1 MSPCPRPTPRRGSAP
16 LGGSGH
22 PVLPPVW
29 GTTVPSRISAVTRT
43 GLPVSSVLAGLASSY
58 LIWVWES
65 PGLFSG
71 RDCSKQ
77 ELCSFPRRPKT
88 KLPASAAQQL
98 RRGSCSTPAGR
109 APLVLGGKSI
119 TKAATAL
126 TPHHPAAAWP
136 SQTAP
141 VVPCNGHSTLTGN
154 EDNPRGFPGDLGEG
168 RGQSWEPSLPLG
180 ERPTFSVS
188 SFLTDFRLALRS
200 METLCL
206 EPSRAL
212 SMASAETRTRRR
224 GGRLNFP
231 RRSST
236 LIFRSLIC
244 GRRAGGVTALHKV
257 PLRVAGFC

>member
-98 RRGSCSTPAGR
+98 HRGGCCTPAGY
-109 APLVLGGKSI
+109 L
-119 TKAATAL
+119 
-126 TPHHPAAAWP
+126 
-136 SQTAP
+136 
-141 VVPCNGHSTLTGN
+141 
-154 EDNPRGFPGDLGEG
+154 ENPRGFPGDLGEG
-168 RGQSWEPSLPLG
+168 RGQSREPSLPLG

-244 GRRAGGVTALHKV
+244 GRRAGGVTALHKA